1 MTLQYKE
8 RGEKVNLNIPVP
20 DQVQSE
26 IRTMFSILAHEVIQE
41 VREQEARSKDYMNAK
56 ETCSYLN
63 VSFVTLQQFE
73 RLGLKKIKIEGKILF
88 KKQTVDEFMKTFER

>member
-1 MTLQYKE
+1 M
-8 RGEKVNLNIPVP
+8 NLNIPVP
-20 DQVQSE
+20 DQVQQDLRNMISSMA
-26 IRTMFSILAHEVIQE
+26 RDVIQE

-56 ETCSYLN
+56 ETCAYLN